1 MANFSDKSI
10 RVHNKFCIC
19 YRVTTLLENL
29 KMLGKCKE
37 IDQNSRNC
45 QGKNFVGENV
55 YCYLNTWGYTATP
68 VFSSTVVEQYE

>member
-1 MANFSDKSI
+1 
-10 RVHNKFCIC
+10 
-19 YRVTTLLENL
+19 
-29 KMLGKCKE
+29 MLGKCKE